1 MRHTLA
7 VCAVVF
13 ALGSMFSVRA
23 EATDP
28 SVSRGKAMGEGHLAA
43 AGYDGRYRRSQTCGY
58 YIYACRAWWAGCGW
72 EGPFSFPLN
81 RYWGY
86 RYLCW

>member
-1 MRHTLA
+1 MRKTFA
-7 VCAVVF
+7 VCAAVIVF
-13 ALGSMFSVRA
+13 GSVISTRA
-23 EATDP
+23 ETIDRPVGRGQAVSENNFAT
-28 SVSRGKAMGEGHLAA
+28 
-43 AGYDGRYRRSQTCGY
+43 AGYRRYQSCGY